1 MSIVISDFNM
11 HELFPGFICA
21 SNIGSLVNNLF
32 EVKVFSL
39 FSSIASSSPPS
50 SGGISDKSTI
60 LLY

>member
-1 MSIVISDFNM
+1 M
-11 HELFPGFICA
+11 HELFPVFICA